1 MKKSIIL
8 LAVASVI
15 AGNVFLSCKSNSEKE
30 TDAVNNVKYADENL
44 DAVIDTIREDSIAKA
59 NDAEWQTYKSEA
71 IQTIITNE
79 ARILELKKA
88 ANKPGKT
95 FDKAYVKNIEDLER
109 KNAALKV
116 KITNYENNQTDWDS
130 FKREFN
136 SDLSELGT
144 AIKEFTIK
152 NKL

>member
-144 AIKEFTIK
+144 AIKEITIK

>member
-1 MKKSIIL
+1 MRKSIII

-15 AGNVFLSCKSNSEKE
+15 SGSVIQSCKSNSEKE
-30 TDAVNNVKYADENL
+30 SDAVNNVENAKENL
-44 DAVIDTIREDSIAKA
+44 DTVNENNRKDSISKA

-71 IQTIITNE
+71 IQAIVANETRIT
-79 ARILELKKA
+79 ELKKA

-95 FDKAYVKNIEDLER
+95 FDKAYVKNIEDLEN

-130 FKREFN
+130 FKRELN
-136 SDLSELGT
+136 SDIKELGV
-144 AIKEFTIK
+144 AIKEITIK

>member
-15 AGNVFLSCKSNSEKE
+15 AGNVFQSCKSNSEKE

-130 FKREFN
+130 FKSEFN

-144 AIKEFTIK
+144 AIKEITIK

>member
-144 AIKEFTIK
+144 AIKDITIK